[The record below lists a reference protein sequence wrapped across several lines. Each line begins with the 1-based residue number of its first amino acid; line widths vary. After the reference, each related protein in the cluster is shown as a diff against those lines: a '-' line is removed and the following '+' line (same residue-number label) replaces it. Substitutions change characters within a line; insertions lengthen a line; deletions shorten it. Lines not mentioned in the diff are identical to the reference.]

1 MENDKPKA
9 AIIGA
14 DVNVFN
20 LIGICSKSLKKAG
33 YEKEA
38 HEMSERIFKSKSY
51 DEALAIMCEYIE
63 PVEVGGYEN
72 EY

>member
-1 MENDKPKA
+1 MISEKPKA

-14 DVNVFN
+14 DGNVFN
-20 LIGICSKSLKKAG
+20 LIGICSKSIKKAG
-33 YEKEA
+33 YDKEA
-38 HEMSERIFKSKSY
+38 NEMSERIFKSKSY

-63 PVEVGGYEN
+63 PVEVGGYES